1 MEQQSPVPLI
11 DQLISSIKLHFS
23 SAFVILVSSVMNKF
37 QRTPGW
43 SKIPVPVKYPVM
55 CQQPPSYDHNEDV
68 GDLVYEEDEP
78 TIRYDDVNYSR

>member
-1 MEQQSPVPLI
+1 
-11 DQLISSIKLHFS
+11 
-23 SAFVILVSSVMNKF
+23 MNKF

-55 CQQPPSYDHNEDV
+55 CHQPPSYDHNEDV
-68 GDLVYEEDEP
+68 GDLVDEEDEP